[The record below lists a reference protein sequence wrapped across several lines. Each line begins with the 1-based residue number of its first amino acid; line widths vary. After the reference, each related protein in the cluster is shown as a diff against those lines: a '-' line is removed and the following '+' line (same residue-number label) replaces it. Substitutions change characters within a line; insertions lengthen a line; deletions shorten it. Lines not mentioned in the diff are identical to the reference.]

1 MSTDVNIAT
10 VQAITEAAKN
20 GTGDFVK
27 LSPDAKKAWV
37 TAIDECLADLNTLKP
52 HFQTIRSNYAG
63 EIDGVD
69 LLSATET
76 KKLLQQT
83 APDSVE
89 DAVNKYKTYLEDL
102 KEAIETAYKRL
113 QNVDQS

>member
-27 LSPDAKKAWV
+27 FDEAAKKSWV
-37 TAIDECLADLNTLKP
+37 QAINDFIDALDKLKP
-52 HFQTIRSNYAG
+52 HFQTIRSNYAP
-63 EIDGVD
+63 EIDGID

-83 APDSVE
+83 APDEAEAAVE
-89 DAVNKYKTYLEDL
+89 KYKTYLTDL
-102 KEAIETAYKRL
+102 REAIETAYKRL